1 MKRRY
6 FAILLMAALLVSCFA
21 VSALAT
27 QAQLNY
33 VTDEAGLFTD
43 TERGTLESRAQEI
56 SERYNFGVYIITLPD
71 YRDYTTSSSVE
82 TCAMGLYDD
91 NTLGWGSDRAG
102 TMLLLSMQERDFDLD
117 FYSSRANRIFTE
129 VGRDRMEDRFIPY
142 FRNDNFYGGYMEYL
156 NTCEEYLQAAEEGH
170 PVGEGE
176 QTGIHIDVHIST
188 DGVYP
193 VGEGES
199 RYSGQ
204 DEKASPALALIPGG
218 IAALLVGIFTSAPMH
233 SAKQQRDA
241 NQYVR
246 GRLNLRR
253 RSDMFLNRTVSRS
266 PRNTESR
273 SSGSSGGSHSHS
285 YSSGGHSGR
294 SGKF

>member
-27 QAQLNY
+27 QSQLNY

-82 TCAMGLYDD
+82 TCAMELYDD

-176 QTGIHIDVHIST
+176 
-188 DGVYP
+188 
-193 VGEGES
+193 S
-199 RYSGQ
+199 RHSGQ

-273 SSGSSGGSHSHS
+273 SSGSSGSSGGSHSHS

>member
-82 TCAMGLYDD
+82 TCAMELYDD

-142 FRNDNFYGGYMEYL
+142 FRNDNFYGGFMEYL
-156 NTCEEYLQAAEEGH
+156 DTCEEYLQAAEEGR
-170 PVGEGE
+170 
-176 QTGIHIDVHIST
+176 
-188 DGVYP
+188 P

-218 IAALLVGIFTSAPMH
+218 IAALLVGILTSAPMH

-241 NQYVR
+241 SQYVR
-246 GRLNLRR
+246 GGLNLRR

>member
-56 SERYNFGVYIITLPD
+56 SERYNFGVYVITLPD

-82 TCAMGLYDD
+82 TCAMELYDD

-156 NTCEEYLQAAEEGH
+156 NICEEYLQAAEEGH
-170 PVGEGE
+170 PA
-176 QTGIHIDVHIST
+176 
-188 DGVYP
+188 
-193 VGEGES
+193 GEGES

-273 SSGSSGGSHSHS
+273 SSGSSGSSGGSHSHS